1 MADKKS
7 YIPVKVLISYLALI
21 ALVVTVG
28 WILYTENIVFSKA
41 GANISTENDKV
52 LKVSNLLSNI
62 YKNEGYARMS
72 LQSNAELDLNNYI
85 FHTDSLKSEI
95 DAFKIY
101 IQNPKQITLLDSV
114 KLLLNRKVIT
124 IKDLKK
130 VKEQANNE
138 ASVQKAI
145 DKITQMEGSLRKLR
159 LNDLVKNPNNL
170 EEYQRSV
177 LQKMVTVLNQNI
189 PNDSTNTLSQKSLD
203 SMLVVSKTTLSDVV
217 RTNAIKNK
225 SLEIQEQKLQ
235 QNEVSISE
243 QLRKIL
249 NIIEREIIQ
258 STTET
263 NIQKEI
269 SLQKTNKVVTY
280 AAIVGFILTVFF
292 SILILNDFSKTQ
304 SYKKQLEIA
313 NLKTRKLLKDREQL
327 ISTVS
332 HDLKTPLSTIV
343 GYSELLGNSDL
354 TVKQKHYNKNIK
366 GSSEYISKLVQ
377 DLLDFTRIE
386 AGKIVVENIPFSLQN
401 SIEEVAKSI
410 QAVYVQKDISLQLE
424 IDSAFHKNIVSDPFR
439 LRQILSNLIGNA
451 YKFTEKG
458 TIAIDAKIIE
468 KYIIISVSDTGIG
481 IKESSRDLVFE
492 EFTQAN
498 DGIEKVFGG
507 TGLGLTIAKKMA
519 EALNGTISL
528 KSSYGRG
535 STFTIQLPLIWGSSE
550 FESESIVKIVQ
561 PNQTYQIILV
571 DDDPNLLALTT
582 EVLKQKNHIIYPF
595 SSATETLKAIPSID
609 FDCIITDI
617 QMPVLDGFG
626 FIEQLQKMK
635 SFKQQPIL
643 AVTGRADLD
652 LEIYKKA
659 GFSSVLQKPYSPLKL
674 VEQLDQLFVENSE
687 NTFSYSENNPSQA
700 AYSLVKLKAFLPDDA
715 LAVQEILNSFVKNTH
730 ESLMVLRR
738 GINEKNLRD
747 IKEISHRMYPMFQQL
762 EASEIASLLNKLSND
777 TLGLDEIE
785 TINTKLNQKI
795 NNLFELFKQDS
806 IL

>member
-28 WILYTENIVFSKA
+28 WILYTENIVFSKT
-41 GANISTENDKV
+41 GANISAENDKV

-62 YKNEGYARMS
+62 YKNEGYARMT
-72 LQSNAELDLNNYI
+72 LQSNGERDLSNYI
-85 FHTDSLKSEI
+85 LHTDSLKSEI
-95 DAFKIY
+95 ESFKTY
-101 IQNPKQITLLDSV
+101 IQNPKQITLLDTV
-114 KLLLNRKVIT
+114 KLLLNKKVTT

-138 ASVQKAI
+138 VAVQKAI
-145 DKITQMEGSLRKLR
+145 DKITQMEGNLRKLR
-159 LNDLVKNPNNL
+159 INDLVKNPNDL
-170 EEYQRSV
+170 GEYQRTI

-189 PNDSTNTLSQKSLD
+189 PSDSTNTLTQKSLD
-203 SMLVVSKTTLSDVV
+203 SMLVVSKTALSDVV
-217 RTNAIKNK
+217 RTNALKNK

-243 QLRKIL
+243 KLRKIL

-263 NIQKEI
+263 NNKQEV
-269 SLQKTNKVVTY
+269 SLQKTNMIVTY

-292 SILILNDFSKTQ
+292 SVLILNDFSKTQ
-304 SYKKQLEIA
+304 SYKKQLEAA
-313 NLKTRKLLKDREQL
+313 NLKAKKLLKDREQL

-343 GYSELLGNSDL
+343 GYSELLGNSEL
-354 TVKQKHYNKNIK
+354 TAKQKHYNKNIK

-377 DLLDFTRIE
+377 DLLDFTKIE

-410 QAVYVQKDISLQLE
+410 QAVYAQKDISLQLE
-424 IDSAFHKNIVSDPFR
+424 IDVALQKNIVTDPFR

-458 TIAIDAKIIE
+458 TITVEAKIVESNIL
-468 KYIIISVSDTGIG
+468 IHVSDTGIG
-481 IKESSRDLVFE
+481 IKESSQDLVFE

-507 TGLGLTIAKKMA
+507 TGLGLTIAKKMV

-528 KSSYGRG
+528 KSVYGRG
-535 STFTIQLPLIWGSSE
+535 STFTIQLPLIWGASE
-550 FESESIVKIVQ
+550 FEPELNMKATPS
-561 PNQTYQIILV
+561 NQTYQIIII
-571 DDDPNLLALTT
+571 DDDANLLALTT
-582 EVLKQKNHIIYPF
+582 EVLKQKNHVIYSF
-595 SSATETLKAIPSID
+595 SSATEALKAIPSLD
-609 FDCIITDI
+609 FDCVITDI

-626 FIEQLQKMK
+626 FIEQLQKTEG
-635 SFKQQPIL
+635 FKQQPIL

-652 LEIYKKA
+652 LEIYEKA
-659 GFSSVLQKPYSPLKL
+659 GFSSVVQKPYSPIKL
-674 VEQLDQLFVENSE
+674 VEQVNQLFIKNSK
-687 NTFSYSENNPSQA
+687 NTFSYSENNTSQNP
-700 AYSLVKLKAFLPDDA
+700 YSLVKLKAFLPDDA

-730 ESLMVLRR
+730 ESLLVLRQ
-738 GINEKNLRD
+738 GINEKNLED

-762 EASEIASLLNKLSND
+762 EATEIATLLHKLSNEI
-777 TLGLDEIE
+777 LALDEIE

-795 NNLFELFKQDS
+795 NALFELFKKDS